1 MDNNNFNN
9 SIDCE
14 VLLGG
19 TKLLDK
25 QGKGFNSFECRVEVW
40 RVLNYANFP
49 LYEEI

>member
-1 MDNNNFNN
+1 MANNNFNN
-9 SIDCE
+9 STACE

-19 TKLLDK
+19 TELLDK
-25 QGKGFNSFECRVEVW
+25 QGKGFNSSQCMVEVW